1 MDSFSALPETLSARD
16 VRLIIRMEEAIFDM
30 VQDHGPRTQHEHRVA
45 VSIERRTLCKLARS
59 RIDTA
64 TCLGLPLQREAALFR
79 LVRGCWC

>member
-45 VSIERRTLCKLARS
+45 VSIERRTLYKLARS

-64 TCLGLPLQREAALFR
+64 TCLGRLPLEP
-79 LVRGCWC
+79 